1 MYRDLLLAFGIW
13 DQMRVDQGHEFY
25 LMCYLQHKL
34 KDLRFNTNRNA
45 YVQTTSRMVSFL
57 NFYSILFGLLSIYN
71 NLFKNRVIERVW
83 HEVNQRIIYQI
94 KESLVHYELESVIDL
109 GI

>member
-71 NLFKNRVIERVW
+71 NLFK
-83 HEVNQRIIYQI
+83 
-94 KESLVHYELESVIDL
+94 ESCH
-109 GI
+109 